1 MAQISITFDPA
12 DVGEIEVAQR
22 ILATISG
29 TNKAD
34 REFGQPHHGHDARPV
49 AIVGNDDDARV
60 VFGANA
66 QPATGPVTVV
76 AADPTPG
83 HAIPA
88 PPALPPPGAAAA
100 PDKDAKGVPWD
111 ARIHASS
118 KEKNKDG
125 TWRVKRGADKAEVA
139 RILAEITPMALPP
152 ASPPMP
158 PIPPV
163 PPAAPPAAP
172 VSVPAG
178 APVASGVPA
187 SADAPVNPFVEL
199 MQHVML
205 QVRSSKITNA
215 EVMEC
220 AGKFGIV
227 RLDELSAK
235 VELIPQVRAA
245 IDAVTFG
252 R

>member
-1 MAQISITFDPA
+1 M
-12 DVGEIEVAQR
+12 
-22 ILATISG
+22 
-29 TNKAD
+29 
-34 REFGQPHHGHDARPV
+34 
-49 AIVGNDDDARV
+49 
-60 VFGANA
+60 
-66 QPATGPVTVV
+66 
-76 AADPTPG
+76 
-83 HAIPA
+83 
-88 PPALPPPGAAAA
+88 
-100 PDKDAKGVPWD
+100 PWD

-152 ASPPMP
+152 AAPPMP

-178 APVASGVPA
+178 APVASGLPP

-220 AGKFGIV
+220 AAKFGIV